1 MYALCDANSFY
12 ASCEK
17 VFDPSIRNKPVV
29 VLTNNDGCICAAC
42 GIAKRLGIGKKFVPY
57 FQVAQQLRQAG
68 AVIRS
73 SNYEL
78 YADLSQKMM
87 DVCANFAPEQHIYS
101 IDECFLKFSH
111 CEQLFAASP
120 SNTGSQISWFEQA
133 RKIRRAVWTDV
144 RLPIGVGIG
153 STPTLAKAANHA
165 AKRLP
170 GFRGVAVICNE
181 QQRQHILS
189 QMAVN
194 DVWGIG
200 SRLAGKLNIMG
211 INTALQ
217 LANTTPSIMRK
228 SFSVVMERTIRELN
242 GEVCLSWDEVRA
254 NKKEIFSTRSFGQ
267 RITHV
272 DELRL
277 ALSRH
282 AAIAA
287 EKARKQHSLVKQM
300 VTFASSSPHDDDYY
314 KQSQLQRFVVP
325 SNDSRYICK
334 AAAEAA
340 ERIYRPGVAFYR
352 CGVGLLELID
362 ESSYQFDLFEHSKDN
377 PKLMR
382 CIDKVNQRYG
392 DETLQLAGQGIARPW
407 TMKRQFLSPQYT
419 TRWRDIPK
427 IQC

>member
-42 GIAKRLGIGKKFVPY
+42 HIAKRVGVGKKFVPY
-57 FQVAQQLRQAG
+57 FQVAAQLRQAG

-87 DVCANFAPEQHIYS
+87 DVCARFAPIQHIYS
-101 IDECFLKFSH
+101 IDECFLKFT
-111 CEQLFAASP
+111 
-120 SNTGSQISWFEQA
+120 SNEYRLPGVAQAENWFDYA
-133 RKIRRAVWTDV
+133 RHIRRAVWQQV

-153 STPTLAKAANHA
+153 ETPTLAKAANHA

-170 GFRGVAVICNE
+170 GFRGVAVIDSE
-181 QQRQHILS
+181 TKRRQVLS
-189 QMAVN
+189 QMALT

-200 SRLAGKLNIMG
+200 SRLAKRLAMMG
-211 INTALQ
+211 IKNALQ
-217 LANTTPSIMRK
+217 LSNCNPNLMRK
-228 SFSVVMERTIRELN
+228 SFSVVMERTVRELN
-242 GEVCLSWDEVRA
+242 GEVCLSWDDVRA

-267 RITHV
+267 RV
-272 DELRL
+272 QGKSELRL

-287 EKARKQHSLVKQM
+287 EKARKQQSLVSQM
-300 VTFASSSPHDDDYY
+300 VIFASNSPHDQHYY
-314 KQSQLQRFVVP
+314 KQSQLQRFVIP
-325 SNDSRYICK
+325 TNDSRYICQ
-334 AAAEAA
+334 AAAQAA
-340 ERIYRPGVAFYR
+340 DTIYQPGVLFYR
-352 CGVGLLELID
+352 CGVGLLELVD
-362 ESSYQFDLFEHSKDN
+362 EQHYQHDLFHPSTDN
-377 PKLMR
+377 QKLMQ
-382 CIDKVNQRYG
+382 CLDQINQRYG
-392 DETLQLAGQGIARPW
+392 NETLQLAGQGIVRPW